1 MTGWKTWAAG
11 IGMIL
16 TGAGMVA
23 AALSGNADISM
34 AAGIETMLLGLAAL
48 GIGHKIDKAASS

>member
-1 MTGWKTWAAG
+1 MTGWKTKVGG

-23 AALSGNADISM
+23 SGLVDGDFERIVEGITLA
-34 AAGIETMLLGLAAL
+34 AAGFATL
-48 GIGHKIDKAASS
+48 GIGHKIEKASG